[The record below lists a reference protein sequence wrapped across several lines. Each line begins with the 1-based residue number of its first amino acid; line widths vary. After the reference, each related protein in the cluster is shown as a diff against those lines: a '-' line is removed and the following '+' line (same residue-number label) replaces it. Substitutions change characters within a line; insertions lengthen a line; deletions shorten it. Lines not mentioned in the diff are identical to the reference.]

1 MATGEGISAKGKA
14 GSTGSSR
21 LLRAVRFCRRRLLL
35 FWGRRLFTVT
45 SWARNSNRA
54 AADAPVEL
62 ILLHLGVWRL
72 VDAHA
77 VYDFHDHRDLLSS
90 LRNTHPSPPLDLKK
104 QKTDPSLDSKI
115 SRNRNAHLYRLG
127 RESTPGNGST
137 R

>member
-62 ILLHLGVWRL
+62 ILLRLGVWRL

-90 LRNTHPSPPLDLKK
+90 LSNTFLTVKFLILQK
-104 QKTDPSLDSKI
+104 QKP
-115 SRNRNAHLYRLG
+115 AG
-127 RESTPGNGST
+127 REIF
-137 R
+137 